1 MTITMRKP
9 LALFFML
16 ITSIMTYAQHDPVLM
31 FVGDRPVTR
40 SEFLQIYLKNN
51 PNPKFDKVSL
61 DEYMDLFKKF
71 KLKVIEAEN
80 LGYDSIPKLRNELD
94 GYRRQLAT
102 PYLIDSAKNKALVRE
117 GYERM
122 MFEVSASHILIRVTD
137 DASPADT
144 LAAYNRIMEL
154 RKRILKGENFEE
166 VARGKGG
173 SEDESAR
180 TNGGALGY
188 FSAFQMVYPFE
199 SAAYSTPVGQMSM
212 PIRTRFGYHL
222 VKVEDK
228 RQARGL
234 ITAAHLMLV
243 VKQDADADA
252 QASAEKR
259 INEIYERLMNGE
271 SWDEL
276 VMKYSE
282 DYNSRSNGGRL
293 PEFGTGSRQ
302 RMVPE
307 FEDAAFSI
315 TENGAYAKPVK
326 TAYGWHI
333 VKRIDLKGIESF
345 EALEKEI
352 QQRVNKDERALTTQK
367 SFVEKLKKEY
377 NLKDYR
383 KKQLKWFFK
392 NAKFSNGSWTF
403 AKSKKNPLMFNFSS
417 VEINRADFADYL
429 AGFTSVPEK
438 VDMKSFITMKY
449 DEFINEQLLAYEEA
463 QLETKYPAFKALM
476 TEYHDGVL
484 LYEIMNDK
492 VWNKALRDTSGLK
505 VYFDANREQFRWG
518 DRIDADVFVCDS
530 REIAI
535 QVLGLIKQGKSAKEV
550 ADIANG
556 KSALNVI
563 LRSQKLEIDNTDYL
577 KGRTFVV
584 GINEIFEHKGKFY
597 VVVNKEMIPAANKE
611 LDETR
616 GAVTAAYQQYL
627 EQQWIQEL
635 LAKYKVVI
643 NEDVLYNLGK

>member
-1 MTITMRKP
+1 MRKQ
-9 LALFFML
+9 LVLFFSL
-16 ITSIMTYAQHDPVLM
+16 FTAVITYAQQDPVLM
-31 FVGDRPVTR
+31 YVGDRAVTR

-51 PNPKFDKVSL
+51 PNPKFDKASL

-94 GYRRQLAT
+94 GYRRQLAM

-117 GYERM
+117 GYDRM
-122 MFEVSASHILIRVTD
+122 RFEVSASHILIRVAD
-137 DASPADT
+137 DASPVDT
-144 LAAYNRIMEL
+144 LAAYNRALEL
-154 RKRILKGENFEE
+154 RKRILKGEDFAE

-173 SEDESAR
+173 SEDESVR
-180 TNGGALGY
+180 SNGGALGY

-199 SAAYSTPVGQMSM
+199 SAAYNTAVGQVSM

-222 VKVEDK
+222 VKVHDK
-228 RQARGL
+228 RPARGI
-234 ITAAHLMLV
+234 ITAAHLMIV

-252 QASAEKR
+252 QANAEKR

-271 SWDEL
+271 SWEEL

-282 DYNSRSNGGRL
+282 DYNSRNTGGRL

-315 TENGAYAKPVK
+315 STNGAYSKPVK

-333 VKRIDLKGIESF
+333 IRRIDVKGIEPF
-345 EALEKEI
+345 DVLEKEI
-352 QQRVNKDERALTTQK
+352 QQRVNKDERALATQK
-367 SFVEKLKKEY
+367 SFIEKLKKEY
-377 NLKDYR
+377 NLKDFR

-392 NAKFSNGSWTF
+392 NAKFDGSKWNF
-403 AKSKKNPLMFNFSS
+403 AKSKKNPIMFTFST
-417 VEINRADFADYL
+417 VELNRSDFADYL
-429 AGFTSVPEK
+429 SGFTSLPAK
-438 VDMKSFITMKY
+438 MDAKSFIIMKY
-449 DEFINEQLLAYEEA
+449 NDFIGEQLLAYEEA

-492 VWNKALRDTSGLK
+492 VWNKALRDTAGLK
-505 VYFDANREQFRWG
+505 TFFDANREQFRWG

-530 REIAI
+530 REIAL
-535 QVLGLIKQGKSAKEV
+535 QVLGLIKQGKTAKEV
-550 ADIANG
+550 SEIANG

-563 LRSQKLEIDNTDYL
+563 LRSQKLEINNTDYL
-577 KGRTFVV
+577 KGRSFVLGV
-584 GINEIFEHKGKFY
+584 NEIFEYKGKFY
-597 VVVNKEMIPAANKE
+597 VVVNKESIQASNKE

-627 EQQWIQEL
+627 EQQWLSEL

>member
-1 MTITMRKP
+1 MRKQ
-9 LALFFML
+9 LVLLFVFFTG
-16 ITSIMTYAQHDPVLM
+16 IVSYAQQDPVLM
-31 FVGDRPVTR
+31 HVGDRAVTR

-51 PNPKFDKVSL
+51 PNPKFDKASL
-61 DEYMDLFKKF
+61 DEYMELFKKF

-80 LGYDSIPKLRNELD
+80 LGYDSIPKLRSELD

-117 GYERM
+117 GYDRM
-122 MFEVSASHILIRVTD
+122 LYEVSASHILIRVSE

-144 LAAYNRIMEL
+144 LAAYNRILEL
-154 RKRILKGENFEE
+154 RKRIVKGEDFEQ

-173 SEDESAR
+173 SEDESVK

-199 SAAYSTPVGQMSM
+199 SAAYNTPVGQVSM

-222 VKVEDK
+222 VKVNDK
-228 RQARGL
+228 RPARG
-234 ITAAHLMLV
+234 IISAAHLMIV

-252 QASAEKR
+252 QANAEKR
-259 INEIYERLMNGE
+259 INEIYERLMKGE
-271 SWDEL
+271 SWEEL

-282 DYNSRSNGGRL
+282 DYNSKNTGGKL

-315 TENGAYAKPVK
+315 PNNGGYSKPVK

-333 VKRIDLKGIESF
+333 VKRLDVKGIESF
-345 EALEKEI
+345 ESLEKEI

-377 NLKDYR
+377 NFRDFR

-392 NAKFSNGSWTF
+392 NAKLVEGKWVFV
-403 AKSKKNPLMFNFSS
+403 KSKKNPIMFTFST
-417 VEINRADFADYL
+417 VEITRSDFADYL
-429 AGFTSVPEK
+429 STFTTIPSK
-438 VDMKSFITMKY
+438 MDAKSFITMKY
-449 DEFINEQLLAYEEA
+449 NDFISEQLLAYEEA
-463 QLETKYPAFKALM
+463 QLDTKYPVFKALM

-492 VWNKALRDTSGLK
+492 VWNKALRDTVGLRT
-505 VYFDANREQFRWG
+505 FFNANREQFRWG
-518 DRIDADVFVCDS
+518 DRIDADIFVCDS
-530 REIAI
+530 RDIGL
-535 QVLGLIKQGKSAKEV
+535 QVLALIKQGKTPKEV
-550 ADIANG
+550 AEIANG

-563 LRSQKLEIDNTDYL
+563 LRSQKFEISNTDYL
-577 KGRTFVV
+577 KGRTFIV
-584 GINEIFEHKGKFY
+584 GVNEIYEHKGKFY
-597 VVVNKEMIPAANKE
+597 VVVNKESIPASNKE
-611 LDETR
+611 LEETK

-627 EQQWIQEL
+627 EQQWMEEL
-635 LAKYKVVI
+635 MAKYKVVI
-643 NEDVLYNLGK
+643 NQEVLYNLGK

>member
-1 MTITMRKP
+1 MRKP
-9 LALFFML
+9 FVLFFVL
-16 ITSIMTYAQHDPVLM
+16 IVSILTYAQQDPILM
-31 FVGDRPVTR
+31 YVGDRPVTR

-51 PNPKFDKVSL
+51 PNPKFDRVSL

-122 MFEVSASHILIRVTD
+122 LFEVNASHILIRVTD

-154 RKRILKGENFEE
+154 RKRILKGENFAD

-173 SEDESAR
+173 SEDESVR
-180 TNGGALGY
+180 TNGGSLGY

-199 SAAYSTPVGQMSM
+199 SAAYNTPVGQVSM

-228 RQARGL
+228 RAARGL
-234 ITAAHLMLV
+234 ITAAHLMIVL
-243 VKQDADADA
+243 KQDADADA
-252 QASAEKR
+252 QVNAEKR
-259 INEIYERLMNGE
+259 INEIYERLQKGE

-282 DYNSRSNGGRL
+282 DYNSRTNGGRL

-315 TENGAYAKPVK
+315 SQNGAYSKPVK

-345 EALEKEI
+345 DALEKEI

-377 NLKDYR
+377 NFRDFR

-392 NAKFSNGSWTF
+392 NAKFNEGSWTI
-403 AKSKKNPLMFNFSS
+403 AKSKKNPLMFSFSS
-417 VEINRADFADYL
+417 VEITRADFTDYIS
-429 AGFTSVPEK
+429 GFTNVPANA
-438 VDMKSFITMKY
+438 DLKSFITMKY
-449 DEFINEQLLAYEEA
+449 DEFISEQLLAYEEA

-505 VYFDANREQFRWG
+505 TFFDANRQQFRWG

-530 REIAI
+530 REIAL
-535 QVLGLIKQGKSAKEV
+535 QVLALIKQGKTAKEV
-550 ADIANG
+550 AEAANG

-563 LRSQKLEIDNTDYL
+563 LRSQKLEIENTDYL
-577 KGRTFVV
+577 KGRTFVL
-584 GINEIFEHKGKFY
+584 GTNEIFEHKGKFY
-597 VVVNKEMIPAANKE
+597 VVVNKEAIPAANKE

-627 EQQWIQEL
+627 EQQWIEEL
-635 LAKYKVVI
+635 LSKYKVVI

>member
-1 MTITMRKP
+1 MRNQIV
-9 LALFFML
+9 LFFVL
-16 ITSIMTYAQHDPVLM
+16 LTAYLSNAQQDPVLM
-31 FVGDRPVTR
+31 FVGDRAVTR

-51 PNPKFDKVSL
+51 PNPKFDKASL

-94 GYRRQLAT
+94 GYRRQLAM

-122 MFEVSASHILIRVTD
+122 LFEVSASHILIRVTD
-137 DASPADT
+137 DAAPADT

-154 RKRILKGENFEE
+154 RKRILKGEDFSD

-173 SEDESAR
+173 SEDESVR

-199 SAAYSTPVGQMSM
+199 SAAYNTPVGQVSM

-222 VKVEDK
+222 VKVHDK
-228 RQARGL
+228 RAARGL
-234 ITAAHLMLV
+234 ITAAHLMIV
-243 VKQDADADA
+243 VKQDADPETI
-252 QASAEKR
+252 SNAEKR
-259 INEIYERLMNGE
+259 INEIYDRLDKGE
-271 SWDEL
+271 SWEDL
-276 VMKYSE
+276 VAKYSE
-282 DYNSRSNGGRL
+282 DYNSRANGGRL

-315 TENGAYAKPVK
+315 SENGAYSKPVR

-333 VKRIDLKGIESF
+333 VKRIDLKGIEPF

-352 QQRVNKDERALTTQK
+352 QQRVNKDERALSTQK

-383 KKQLKWFFK
+383 KKQLRWFFK
-392 NAKFSNGSWTF
+392 NAKFNDGVWSITN
-403 AKSKKNPLMFNFSS
+403 SKKNPIMFAFSS

-429 AGFTSVPEK
+429 SAFTNVPERM
-438 VDMKSFITMKY
+438 DLKSFISLKY
-449 DEFINEQLLAYEEA
+449 DDFMSEQLLAYEEA
-463 QLETKYPAFKALM
+463 QLDSKYPAFKALM

-484 LYEIMNDK
+484 LYEIMNDR
-492 VWNKALRDTSGLK
+492 VWNKALRDTTGLRAF
-505 VYFDANREQFRWG
+505 FDANRAQFRWG
-518 DRIDADVFVCDS
+518 DRIDADIFICDS
-530 REIAI
+530 REIAL
-535 QVLGLIKQGKSAKEV
+535 QVLALLKQGKTAKEV
-550 ADIANG
+550 TEIANG

-563 LRSQKLEIDNTDYL
+563 LRSQKFEISNVDYL
-577 KGRTFVV
+577 KDRTFDLGV
-584 GINEIFEHKGKFY
+584 NELFEFKGKFY
-597 VVVNKEMIPAANKE
+597 VVVNKELIAGSEKE

-627 EQQWIQEL
+627 EQQWIEEL
-635 LAKYKVVI
+635 MAKYKVVI
-643 NEDVLYNLGK
+643 NESVLYNLGK